1 MDSRVD
7 TPEAQVAGRAW
18 LDSLPAA
25 EAKGAAAALAALPVD
40 ASAAGPALP
49 LVIAAWTLV
58 DPARAADLLEAWLAT
73 ADAAG
78 NLTPPCPVV
87 CQWAERIAHALPDD
101 TAFRA
106 RILPQLARCFTREF
120 DRYDVNGVALPLW
133 PSAAEA
139 LFPAEYAPER
149 FTVDLAVLLSNEAE
163 SFCRLAQDRE
173 AEYAKVL
180 DNAEGEQRELDVWLK
195 ESFWDA
201 EESTFH
207 CYEAGGACKR
217 DGSPCGFIPLAW
229 GGRTLE
235 MAEGLR
241 VRVGNWDPGVWP
253 ARAWVLFFAL
263 LLRTPHNTVVARMR
277 RDGLPAGATPAE
289 AAAWGVLSAGAD
301 RARAAYIGDVPGAV
315 RWLDA
320 HGRGLARAG
329 LAGAGVLL
337 AVLLGWGVFQRGRPA
352 AEGLE
357 ELERQARQASAEG
370 RHAQAAALFGRAA
383 GLGRAAYFRYR
394 QAGEWMRLGHVEAA
408 ETAYRGLLA
417 EEPGSPN
424 VRLNL
429 ALAVWQQ
436 GRREDALSLYRAF
449 AEDPEAAAYPDLA
462 GRARLAAELIERQIA
477 LDRQD

>member
-7 TPEAQVAGRAW
+7 TPEAQAVGRAW
-18 LDSLPAA
+18 LESLPAS
-25 EAKGAAAALAALPVD
+25 EAKAAAAGLAALPVD
-40 ASAAGPALP
+40 AAAAGEALP

-87 CQWAERIAHALPDD
+87 CQWAERIVQALPDGE
-101 TAFRA
+101 AFRA
-106 RILPQLARCFTREF
+106 RILPALARCFVREF
-120 DRYDVNGVALPLW
+120 DRYDVNGFALPLW

-139 LFPAEYAPER
+139 LFPAEYAQDR

-163 SFCRLAQDRE
+163 SFCCLAQDRE

-207 CYEAGGACKR
+207 GYQAGGACKR

-235 MAEGLR
+235 MVEGLR
-241 VRVGNWDPGVWP
+241 ARAATWNPRIWP
-253 ARAWVLFFAL
+253 VRAWVLFFAL

-277 RDGLPAGATPAE
+277 RDGLPAGASPVE

-301 RARAAYIGDVPGAV
+301 KARAAYIGDVPKSV

-320 HGRGLARAG
+320 QGRRLARAG
-329 LAGAGVLL
+329 LAGAVLL
-337 AVLLGWGVFQRGRPA
+337 LAGLLGWGVFQRERPPMA
-352 AEGLE
+352 DLMD
-357 ELERQARQASAEG
+357 LERQAQQASFDG
-370 RHAQAAALFGRAA
+370 RHAQAAALFGQAA
-383 GLGRAAYFRYR
+383 RRGRATYFRYR
-394 QAGEWMRLGHVEAA
+394 QAGEWMHLGHVDAA
-408 ETAYRGLLA
+408 EEAYRALLA

-429 ALAVWQQ
+429 ALAVWRQ
-436 GRREDALSLYRAF
+436 GRREEALALYRDF
-449 AEDPEAAAYPDLA
+449 AGDPESADYPNLVD
-462 GRARLAAELIERQIA
+462 RARLAVELIQRQMA
-477 LDRQD
+477 LDRED